1 MCFTRKP
8 PGIEA
13 GLVGLLFVVVIN
25 VVGGV
30 VDDIDDVVRT
40 IFFIFSFQYN
50 FNRFQSLKVFIVK
63 YIFLYFIF

>member
-30 VDDIDDVVRT
+30 VDDIDDVVDGVVDDIDDVVGVGGSGSVSVRV
-40 IFFIFSFQYN
+40 QC
-50 FNRFQSLKVFIVK
+50 VAV
-63 YIFLYFIF
+63 